1 MSTEKEQQDFFLELG
16 DIIKI
21 NAPDN
26 KDIDQITFFI
36 DYLDE
41 NRTTLVN
48 TESLDEIVLNI
59 LDGHFT
65 DESIESIEIL
75 SKPIEKGYAR
85 QNGLTTGTSISIQ
98 LGGDVPI
105 TLNGQITD
113 LEEDMIELTTYSDNK
128 KIYID
133 FGYKGIPLDLP
144 IENIRPFEPPKVEEE
159 IPDLDLSPE
168 LESEEKIE
176 DDILDIQP
184 VVDVSTHLKRVILDA
199 NAITFGE
206 TLEAITEY
214 VPVKEAEQRFG
225 LETQTNDLLDD
236 LLSSVPTIKRTPLLL
251 NKIHTMIERFKQLRE
266 MFSVLTE
273 DGIDKPIVK
282 TAQYKPLVERLQKLN
297 VKLYWCLP
305 IVKNRKKLYN
315 INYDDEEDI
324 DIDFLP
330 TTLAESQTEITR
342 LVNEFKNNRVP
353 DGQNKY
359 LYLYRNLNK
368 IMEPF
373 TLPLDKS
380 NVMIQ
385 KEVDTNI
392 LAVIDNLEDF
402 YSTVAKDENPR
413 KMSFR
418 T

>member
-75 SKPIEKGYAR
+75 SRPIEKGYAR

-144 IENIRPFEPPKVEEE
+144 IENIRPFEPPKIEEE

-184 VVDVSTHLKRVILDA
+184 VVDVSTHLK
-199 NAITFGE
+199 TG
-206 TLEAITEY
+206 
-214 VPVKEAEQRFG
+214 
-225 LETQTNDLLDD
+225 
-236 LLSSVPTIKRTPLLL
+236 
-251 NKIHTMIERFKQLRE
+251 
-266 MFSVLTE
+266 
-273 DGIDKPIVK
+273 
-282 TAQYKPLVERLQKLN
+282 
-297 VKLYWCLP
+297 
-305 IVKNRKKLYN
+305 N
-315 INYDDEEDI
+315 IRCKCNY
-324 DIDFLP
+324 FW
-330 TTLAESQTEITR
+330 
-342 LVNEFKNNRVP
+342 
-353 DGQNKY
+353 
-359 LYLYRNLNK
+359 
-368 IMEPF
+368 
-373 TLPLDKS
+373 
-380 NVMIQ
+380 
-385 KEVDTNI
+385 
-392 LAVIDNLEDF
+392 
-402 YSTVAKDENPR
+402 
-413 KMSFR
+413 
-418 T
+418 